1 MFRREPGLKTRLRRL
16 LGTNYKLFFDRLQT
30 EMAIVNDGGVLIIH
44 GCMAHECTI
53 EESILAL
60 DLGADKMH
68 VAIKSED
75 FRGRFKTWSEG
86 GAGIPAA
93 LRRAMQN
100 E

>member
-1 MFRREPGLKTRLRRL
+1 
-16 LGTNYKLFFDRLQT
+16 
-30 EMAIVNDGGVLIIH
+30 MAIVNDGGFLIIH

-60 DLGADKMH
+60 DLGADKIH
-68 VAIKSED
+68 VAIKSAD
-75 FRGRFKTWSEG
+75 FRGEFKTWSEG
-86 GAGIPAA
+86 GARIPAA

>member
-1 MFRREPGLKTRLRRL
+1 M
-16 LGTNYKLFFDRLQT
+16 
-30 EMAIVNDGGVLIIH
+30 MAAFLIIH

-60 DLGADKMH
+60 DLGADKIH
-68 VAIKSED
+68 IAIKSDD
-75 FRGRFKTWSEG
+75 FRGGFKTWSEG